1 MVAALKYLVEPRGE
15 CDRILETVRQYT
27 AALRAEIAE
36 KDIQLAQVFS
46 DLRDSRTNC
55 AGMQAKFSLFILQI

>member
-1 MVAALKYLVEPRGE
+1 VVAALKYLDESPSE
-15 CDRILETVRQYT
+15 CDRTLETVRQDT

-55 AGMQAKFSLFILQI
+55 AGMQAKFSLLILQI